1 MVSVQERGLKHT
13 QFLFAPSADHFLPRE
28 LCGNPQYNFLLKE
41 AMGISEEAYSIV
53 QQEGLSELMAPFIQ
67 ININGGMI
75 GELAEKAGWGNP
87 KAHLIG
93 TQRFVKATA
102 EIIRLP
108 YADSMRTQAAA
119 LIHDCDTRFNKEHL
133 PLVEVIHNGNTTLKV
148 DERALFGMELDDSGP
163 KGVHGL
169 ESIDA
174 EILTIAGVTHAKWVN
189 PELWTPQQKMM
200 RLADSSIGSTRDQS
214 GAYVHDMFFHPEDRV
229 QILKECKP
237 VFNQLGIEV
246 YGEPTFD
253 RLSTINQM
261 METDLRHLGEQNN
274 PALLWCY
281 FVDNTQTNRFV
292 DLVGDVMAGNVIPP
306 KTSM

>member
-1 MVSVQERGLKHT
+1 MVSVQEIGITHA
-13 QFLFAPSADHFLPRE
+13 QFLVAPSADHPLSRE
-28 LCGNPQYNFLLKE
+28 LSGNPQYNFLLRE
-41 AMGISEEAYSIV
+41 AIDVSEEAYSIA
-53 QQEGLSELMAPFIQ
+53 QQEGLSELLAPFIQ
-67 ININGGMI
+67 ININGGMM

-102 EIIRLP
+102 EIIKLP

-119 LIHDCDTRFNKEHL
+119 LIHDCDTRINKEHM

-148 DERALFGMELDDSGP
+148 DERALFETELDGNGP
-163 KGVHGL
+163 KGVHGI
-169 ESIDA
+169 ESVDSK
-174 EILTIAGVTHAKWVN
+174 ILTIAGVTHAKWEN
-189 PELWTPQQKMM
+189 PELWSPQQKMM
-200 RLADSSIGSTRDQS
+200 RLADSSIGSTRDQR
-214 GAYVHDMFFHPEDRV
+214 GAYVQDMFFHPEDRV
-229 QILKECKP
+229 RILKESKP
-237 VFNQLGIEV
+237 VFDQLGIEV

-261 METDLRHLGEQNN
+261 AETDLRHMGEENN

-281 FVDNTQTNRFV
+281 FVDNAQTNRFV